1 MDPTSRDQLFVR
13 NPHLKELE
21 DDVLFHIG
29 ITAGDHKNLKNLFGD
44 VKVIEKKNANHE
56 HVRMLI
62 RLVVICI
69 VSGKYNWDFHT
80 RSFEMFF
87 TFILCGV
94 FRSSL
99 FFKYMLAYF
108 PGE

>member
-29 ITAGDHKNLKNLFGD
+29 ITAGDHKNLKNMFGD
-44 VKVIEKKNANHE
+44 VMVIEKKNANHE
-56 HVRMLI
+56 HVHMLI
-62 RLVVICI
+62 RLVVIYI
-69 VSGKYNWDFHT
+69 VSGKYNWDFHP

-99 FFKYMLAYF
+99 FFK
-108 PGE
+108 

>member
-29 ITAGDHKNLKNLFGD
+29 ITAGDHKNLKNMFGD

-56 HVRMLI
+56 HVRLLI

-69 VSGKYNWDFHT
+69 VSGKYNWDFHP

-99 FFKYMLAYF
+99 FFK
-108 PGE
+108 

>member
-29 ITAGDHKNLKNLFGD
+29 ITAGDHKNLKNMFGD
-44 VKVIEKKNANHE
+44 VKVIEKKIANHE
-56 HVRMLI
+56 HVHMLI

-69 VSGKYNWDFHT
+69 VSGKYNWDFHP

-99 FFKYMLAYF
+99 FFK
-108 PGE
+108 

>member
-44 VKVIEKKNANHE
+44 VKVISMLQKKKS
-56 HVRMLI
+56 I
-62 RLVVICI
+62 ISTVVC
-69 VSGKYNWDFHT
+69 
-80 RSFEMFF
+80 
-87 TFILCGV
+87 
-94 FRSSL
+94 
-99 FFKYMLAYF
+99 
-108 PGE
+108 

>member
-44 VKVIEKKNANHE
+44 VKVIEKKKRKKKANHN
-56 HVRMLI
+56 HVCMLI

-69 VSGKYNWDFHT
+69 VSGKYNWGF
-80 RSFEMFF
+80 SPKEF
-87 TFILCGV
+87 
-94 FRSSL
+94 
-99 FFKYMLAYF
+99 
-108 PGE
+108 

>member
-29 ITAGDHKNLKNLFGD
+29 ITAGDHKNLKNVFGD

-56 HVRMLI
+56 HVGMLI

-69 VSGKYNWDFHT
+69 VSGKYNWDFHP

-99 FFKYMLAYF
+99 FFK
-108 PGE
+108 

>member
-44 VKVIEKKNANHE
+44 VKVIEKKKKKKKANHN
-56 HVRMLI
+56 HVCMLI

-69 VSGKYNWDFHT
+69 VSGKYNWDFHP

-99 FFKYMLAYF
+99 FFK
-108 PGE
+108 

>member
-1 MDPTSRDQLFVR
+1 MDSTSRDQLFVR

-44 VKVIEKKNANHE
+44 VKVIEKKKRKKKANHN
-56 HVRMLI
+56 HVCMLI

-69 VSGKYNWDFHT
+69 VSGKYNWGF
-80 RSFEMFF
+80 SPKEF
-87 TFILCGV
+87 
-94 FRSSL
+94 
-99 FFKYMLAYF
+99 
-108 PGE
+108 

>member
-1 MDPTSRDQLFVR
+1 MDLTSRDQLFVR

-29 ITAGDHKNLKNLFGD
+29 ITAGDHKNLKNMFGD

-56 HVRMLI
+56 HVRLLI

-69 VSGKYNWDFHT
+69 VSGKYNWDFHP

-87 TFILCGV
+87 TFILCGG

-99 FFKYMLAYF
+99 FFK
-108 PGE
+108 

>member
-44 VKVIEKKNANHE
+44 VKVIEKKKRKKKANHN
-56 HVRMLI
+56 HVCMLI

-69 VSGKYNWDFHT
+69 VSGKYNWEF
-80 RSFEMFF
+80 SPKEF
-87 TFILCGV
+87 
-94 FRSSL
+94 
-99 FFKYMLAYF
+99 
-108 PGE
+108 

>member
-29 ITAGDHKNLKNLFGD
+29 ITAGDHKNLKNMFGD

-56 HVRMLI
+56 HVHMLI

-69 VSGKYNWDFHT
+69 VSGKYNRDFHP

-99 FFKYMLAYF
+99 FFK
-108 PGE
+108 

>member
-44 VKVIEKKNANHE
+44 VKVIEKKKEKKKANHN
-56 HVRMLI
+56 HVCMLI

-69 VSGKYNWDFHT
+69 VSGKYNWGF
-80 RSFEMFF
+80 SPKEF
-87 TFILCGV
+87 
-94 FRSSL
+94 
-99 FFKYMLAYF
+99 
-108 PGE
+108 